1 MIPVVYRVYYT
12 VCGSVCIC
20 MGNIGPMGYIVPKTK
35 ANNVGWVRVSRRAD
49 VSCFNEANRRRLH
62 AGWVRVGTA
71 CLTY

>member
-1 MIPVVYRVYYT
+1 MNPIVYRAYYT
-12 VCGSVCIC
+12 VWGIHC
-20 MGNIGPMGYIVPKTK
+20 IGPRGYIVPKTK

-62 AGWVRVGTA
+62 AGWVRVVTA